1 MLKAGG
7 VSLTRQPKVEVPLG
21 LWEELFL
28 LTMSG
33 AACFINAAFILKT
46 ALRFTTRSIHRRQRS
61 LQIPGQS
68 GTLNVGSIRHCQRSR
83 LQDVR
88 QKFSQAYPS
97 R

>member
-1 MLKAGG
+1 MLKVGG
-7 VSLTRQPKVEVPLG
+7 VSLTRQPKVEVQLR

-28 LTMSG
+28 LIMSG

-46 ALRFTTRSIHRRQRS
+46 TLHFTTRSILRWQRS
-61 LQIPGQS
+61 LQITGQS
-68 GTLNVGSIRHCQRSR
+68 GTLNVGSIRHRQWSR

-88 QKFSQAYPS
+88 QKFSQPHPS

>member
-1 MLKAGG
+1 MLKAEG
-7 VSLTRQPKVEVPLG
+7 VSLTRQPKVEVQLS

-28 LTMSG
+28 LMSG
-33 AACFINAAFILKT
+33 AARFINAALILKM
-46 ALRFTTRSIHRRQRS
+46 ALRFTTRSILRRQWS

-68 GTLNVGSIRHCQRSR
+68 GMLNVGSIRRRQWSR

-88 QKFSQAYPS
+88 QKFSQPYPS